1 MDNCKF
7 CQIINR
13 KIPSWIVYENEKVI
27 CFLPKKLEVYGHTLI
42 VPKQHYTDLYDIPED
57 ILCELIKVSKKIT
70 IAYKEKINATGMN
83 LMHASGVDSQQS
95 VFHFHIHILPRF
107 KDDKLDTWPNLPK
120 IETDKDELLEKLR
133 FD

>member
-13 KIPSWIVYENEKVI
+13 KIPSWIVCENEKVI

-57 ILCELIKVSKKIT
+57 IL
-70 IAYKEKINATGMN
+70 
-83 LMHASGVDSQQS
+83 
-95 VFHFHIHILPRF
+95 
-107 KDDKLDTWPNLPK
+107 
-120 IETDKDELLEKLR
+120 
-133 FD
+133 